1 MMKTTRAAQC
11 PAPGGG
17 GELLLRAADR
27 RRSLFHSPSPVVS
40 RVPPL
45 GCRQRL
51 AFTLIELLVVIAI
64 IAILAGLLL
73 PALSSAKEQAPRA
86 GCLNNIRQFIMVTH
100 LYGIDFQDSL
110 PRGNT
115 DNPNTNDTHTPILS
129 TATKNIILQ
138 YAGPVKVLDCPNLAR
153 SFEKSKDW
161 RDHDLYGIAIGYH
174 YLGGHS
180 NTPWPAPAGTT
191 NTWISRPRQVAW
203 AFLFLD
209 LERSEQCLLAKES
222 RRASFLAHALAP

>member
-64 IAILAGLLL
+64 IAILAGFLLR
-73 PALSSAKEQAPRA
+73 ALSSAKGQAPRA
-86 GCLNNIRQFIMVTH
+86 GWRNNNTQVIR
-100 LYGIDFQDSL
+100 
-110 PRGNT
+110 
-115 DNPNTNDTHTPILS
+115 
-129 TATKNIILQ
+129 
-138 YAGPVKVLDCPNLAR
+138 
-153 SFEKSKDW
+153 
-161 RDHDLYGIAIGYH
+161 
-174 YLGGHS
+174 
-180 NTPWPAPAGTT
+180 
-191 NTWISRPRQVAW
+191 VA
-203 AFLFLD
+203 
-209 LERSEQCLLAKES
+209 
-222 RRASFLAHALAP
+222 H